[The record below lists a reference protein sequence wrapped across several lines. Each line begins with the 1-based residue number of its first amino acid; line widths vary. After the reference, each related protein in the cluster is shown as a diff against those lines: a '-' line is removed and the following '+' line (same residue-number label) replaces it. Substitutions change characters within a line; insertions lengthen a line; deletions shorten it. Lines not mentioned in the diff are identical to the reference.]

1 LPGNVVIPH
10 RHWRH
15 RYAGRTKANTSAPIS
30 GSIGQLRSRSQAGQP
45 NAKDAKRHWYARRQG
60 EGDMKAE
67 WSDAPNYVRRRPHK
81 GAVAWLIPGLI
92 GTVIMLAALQMVSS
106 AFLKGTA
113 QGIVDRRIQSKP
125 APVAEIIRAE
135 SAATRDWDR
144 VVEEVAARG
153 ATPQP
158 QSAQP
163 QASSAVPLPKQTVFN
178 DKNYVPQGAA
188 NIVPAVRAMPERTAT
203 ISNTRKDIVVVG
215 RETRTRDY
223 CPYRE
228 GSIER
233 RNCKMQVDLS
243 R

>member
-1 LPGNVVIPH
+1 
-10 RHWRH
+10 
-15 RYAGRTKANTSAPIS
+15 
-30 GSIGQLRSRSQAGQP
+30 
-45 NAKDAKRHWYARRQG
+45 
-60 EGDMKAE
+60 MKAE
-67 WSDAPNYVRRRPHK
+67 WNDAPDYIRRRPRK

-113 QGIVDRRIQSKP
+113 QGIVDKRIQPKP
-125 APVAEIIRAE
+125 ASVAEITRAE
-135 SAATRDWDR
+135 PAATKNWDK

-153 ATPQP
+153 ATPLP
-158 QSAQP
+158 QSSQP
-163 QASSAVPLPKQTVFN
+163 KAVTSEQPSKQTVFN
-178 DKNYVPQGAA
+178 DNNYVPQGAT

-203 ISNTRKDIVVVG
+203 ISNSRKDIVVVG